1 MKIQKIIPRGKNI
14 LVKPDPEQ
22 ARTSEHGISLPTNVE
37 QDKKAIGIVIAIGP
51 EIQDV
56 KVGDKVI
63 YGVFSGENIKFQESE
78 EEVDYVLL
86 LDEWVLAIITTDTYG
101 ARAKKHDIR

>member
-1 MKIQKIIPRGKNI
+1 MSDNKISKIIPRGKNI
-14 LVKPDPEQ
+14 LVKPDPEK

-37 QDKKAIGIVIAIGP
+37 QDKKAIGVVVAVGP
-51 EIQDV
+51 EIKDV

-63 YGVFSGENIKFQESE
+63 YGVYSGENIKLMESD

-86 LDEWVLAIITTDTYG
+86 LDEWVLAFV
-101 ARAKKHDIR
+101 KEN